1 MINPSLSEGWGNAI
15 DNAINFKK
23 YILLS
28 KIPVHLEQNPP
39 NGNFLKAKNYKKLAK
54 IILNYLNKKIQKKKY
69 LKIINLIFNFYLIII
84 KFIIIFFI

>member
-1 MINPSLSEGWGNAI
+1 MKNCKFMINPSLSEGWGNAI

-39 NGNFLKAKNYKKLAK
+39 NGIFFESK
-54 IILNYLNKKIQKKKY
+54 IIKIG
-69 LKIINLIFNFYLIII
+69 
-84 KFIIIFFI
+84 